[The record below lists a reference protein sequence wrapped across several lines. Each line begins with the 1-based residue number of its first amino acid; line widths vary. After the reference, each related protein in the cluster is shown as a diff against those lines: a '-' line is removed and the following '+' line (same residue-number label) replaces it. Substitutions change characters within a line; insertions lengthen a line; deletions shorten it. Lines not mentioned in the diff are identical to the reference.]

1 MKKIH
6 KAKFSDA
13 DKNAA
18 PIRLPLWVGIGL
30 AGLLAVAII
39 VLGLLSV
46 SIMERRWE
54 AQRPMML
61 VAPID
66 PWESDNAKWGQNYP
80 RQYEAYLRTQIT
92 GTETKFGGTNLRDYL
107 EEYPAQVILFAGY
120 GFSKDY
126 LQARGHYYAVE
137 DVTNTKRLAHPFQ
150 AATCWTCKSSDVP
163 RMMNDMGTAEFYAA
177 NFHDLKDEMTHPI
190 GCIDCH
196 DPDTMR
202 LRISRPA
209 LIEGFAAQGKDITQA
224 TLQEMR
230 SLVCAQCHV
239 EYYFAKEPQNYLTL
253 PWHNGVG
260 VEGMID
266 YFDRI
271 AFADYIHPI
280 SKTPI
285 IKSQHPDYELYTTGI
300 HAYRNV
306 ACADCHMPYRSEG
319 GVKFTDHHIQSPLQ
333 NIANSCAVCH
343 RWSENEIR
351 TRVET
356 IQTSVSGAMIQAED
370 ALVKAH
376 FDIAA
381 AMQAGATEAELEPLR
396 TLLRHA
402 QFRWDYVSS
411 SNGMGFHAPQESMRI
426 LGDAT
431 NQAQQVRLMAARL
444 LAQHGITDEPA
455 YPDFSTKEKAFD
467 IAQTFVDN
475 APIRLIK
482 N

>member
-1 MKKIH
+1 
-6 KAKFSDA
+6 
-13 DKNAA
+13 
-18 PIRLPLWVGIGL
+18 
-30 AGLLAVAII
+30 
-39 VLGLLSV
+39 
-46 SIMERRWE
+46 
-54 AQRPMML
+54 
-61 VAPID
+61 
-66 PWESDNAKWGQNYP
+66 
-80 RQYEAYLRTQIT
+80 
-92 GTETKFGGTNLRDYL
+92 
-107 EEYPAQVILFAGY
+107 
-120 GFSKDY
+120 
-126 LQARGHYYAVE
+126 
-137 DVTNTKRLAHPFQ
+137 
-150 AATCWTCKSSDVP
+150 
-163 RMMNDMGTAEFYAA
+163 
-177 NFHDLKDEMTHPI
+177 MTHPI

-202 LRISRPA
+202 LRTSPA
-209 LIEGFAAQGKDITQA
+209 RRSKGAAQGKDITQA

-356 IQTSVSGAMIQAED
+356 IQTSVSGAMIQAEYWL
-370 ALVKAH
+370 AL
-376 FDIAA
+376 
-381 AMQAGATEAELEPLR
+381 
-396 TLLRHA
+396 
-402 QFRWDYVSS
+402 
-411 SNGMGFHAPQESMRI
+411 
-426 LGDAT
+426 
-431 NQAQQVRLMAARL
+431 
-444 LAQHGITDEPA
+444 
-455 YPDFSTKEKAFD
+455 
-467 IAQTFVDN
+467 
-475 APIRLIK
+475 
-482 N
+482 

>member
-6 KAKFSDA
+6 KSKFSDA
-13 DKNAA
+13 NNNA
-18 PIRLPLWVGIGL
+18 PIRLPLWLGVGV
-30 AGLLAVAII
+30 AALLAVAII
-39 VLGLLSV
+39 ILGLLSV

-54 AQRPMML
+54 AQRPMMI
-61 VAPID
+61 VTPID
-66 PWESDNAKWGQNYP
+66 TWESDNAKWGQNYP
-80 RQYEAYLRTQIT
+80 RQYESYLRTKTT
-92 GTETKFGGTNLRDYL
+92 GTETMFGGTNLRDYL
-107 EEYPAQVILFAGY
+107 EEYPEQVILFAGY

-137 DVTNTKRLAHPFQ
+137 DVSNTKRLAHPFQ

-163 RMMNDMGTAEFYAA
+163 RMMNEMGTAEFYVA
-177 NFHDLKDEMTHPI
+177 NFHDLNDQMTHAI
-190 GCIDCH
+190 GCLDCH
-196 DPDTMR
+196 DPDTMK

-224 TLQEMR
+224 THQEMR

-239 EYYFAKEPQNYLTL
+239 EYYFAKTPQNYLTL
-253 PWHNGVG
+253 PWHDGHG
-260 VEGMID
+260 VEGMIE

-271 AFADYIHPI
+271 NFADYIHPI
-280 SKTPI
+280 SKTPV
-285 IKSQHPDYELYTTGI
+285 IKSQHPDYELYTKGV

-319 GVKFTDHHIQSPLQ
+319 GVKFTDHHVQSPLQ

-343 RWSENEIR
+343 RWSEDEIR

-356 IQTSVSGAMIQAED
+356 IQSGVSGAMVQAED

-381 AMQAGATEAELEPLR
+381 AMQAGAADAELEPLR

-426 LGDAT
+426 LGDAA

-444 LAQHGITDEPA
+444 MAKHGVTDIPN
-455 YPDFSTKEKAFD
+455 YPDISTKQKAFD
-467 IAQTFVDN
+467 IAQLFVN
-475 APIRLIK
+475 NTPVRLI
-482 N
+482 NP

>member
-1 MKKIH
+1 MDS
-6 KAKFSDA
+6 AKTTFRPA
-13 DKNAA
+13 
-18 PIRLPLWVGIGL
+18 GI
-30 AGLLAVAII
+30 
-39 VLGLLSV
+39 
-46 SIMERRWE
+46 
-54 AQRPMML
+54 
-61 VAPID
+61 
-66 PWESDNAKWGQNYP
+66 
-80 RQYEAYLRTQIT
+80 
-92 GTETKFGGTNLRDYL
+92 
-107 EEYPAQVILFAGY
+107 
-120 GFSKDY
+120 
-126 LQARGHYYAVE
+126 YAVE

-319 GVKFTDHHIQSPLQ
+319 GVKFTTTTSKARCRTSPTV
-333 NIANSCAVCH
+333 APSA
-343 RWSENEIR
+343 
-351 TRVET
+351 T
-356 IQTSVSGAMIQAED
+356 
-370 ALVKAH
+370 
-376 FDIAA
+376 
-381 AMQAGATEAELEPLR
+381 AGAKMRFAPASR
-396 TLLRHA
+396 PSKPPFPA
-402 QFRWDYVSS
+402 Q
-411 SNGMGFHAPQESMRI
+411 
-426 LGDAT
+426 
-431 NQAQQVRLMAARL
+431 
-444 LAQHGITDEPA
+444 
-455 YPDFSTKEKAFD
+455 
-467 IAQTFVDN
+467 
-475 APIRLIK
+475 
-482 N
+482 